1 MKAQNIISHIVY
13 NKLDEVWDEDA
24 IFANSDI
31 QGIMGQNV
39 FDAKKHLYDKVRVDS
54 EVEKRFASDLDVEM
68 YVKLPG
74 GFYINTP
81 VGKYNP
87 NWAIVLN
94 ETDHK
99 HVYFI
104 AETKEVSE
112 NIKLSLKGVENAKI
126 EAARQH
132 FKIISNS
139 EIIYDVVDSYAKM
152 MDKLSSHI

>member
-1 MKAQNIISHIVY
+1 MKFGMKMPYLPIVIS
-13 NKLDEVWDEDA
+13 KGLW
-24 IFANSDI
+24 
-31 QGIMGQNV
+31 GKNV

-54 EVEKRFASDLDVEM
+54 EVEKRFASDLDVEQNVEM

-87 NWAIVLN
+87 DWAIVLN

-99 HVYFI
+99 HIYFI
-104 AETKEVSE
+104 AETKGVSE
-112 NIKLSLKGVENAKI
+112 NIELNLKGVENAKI
-126 EAARQH
+126 ESARQH

-139 EIIYDVVDSYAKM
+139 EVTYDVVDSYDKM